1 MLEFFV
7 TSKVMHL
14 PFLIKQTPETLTSFR
29 KLVELDLIVLS
40 FIQNYDLLKYYA
52 INLKNIVKNVS
63 GSNRQK
69 IRTFVSGSASA
80 PKMTF
85 LQKER
90 VYCAGFLRVELS

>member
-1 MLEFFV
+1 M
-7 TSKVMHL
+7 
-14 PFLIKQTPETLTSFR
+14 KQTPETRTAFR

-69 IRTFVSGSASA
+69 IRTFGFGSASA
-80 PKMTF
+80 
-85 LQKER
+85 KEIDVLMKKR
-90 VYCAGFLRVELS
+90 SVY